1 MARSVQIKVKVK
13 PCGKKCCKEGAK
25 EEEDKLKV
33 THREITQF
41 VLGGEVVDG
50 SFREQIVGI
59 QSTEDFWAGVPIDI
73 FNHQHLR
80 VGELRGQIKYQYR
93 FYEGR
98 VYFRS
103 TEYHLTSRPS
113 NRVWRR
119 ANIDFK
125 LYRRT
130 EERKNS
136 PDAMVM
142 DNNWHLLFM
151 NADVDYVPGIGVYVN
166 FRVEYDGT
174 NNGVGE
180 QDSWGQQVRLVN
192 RG

>member
-1 MARSVQIKVKVK
+1 MARSIKVNVKVK
-13 PCGKKCCKEGAK
+13 SDGKECCKGGAK
-25 EEEDKLKV
+25 EKKDKPELIL
-33 THREITQF
+33 REVTQF
-41 VLGGEVVDG
+41 VLGEEVVDG
-50 SFREQIVGI
+50 SFREQIGGI
-59 QSTEDFWAGVPIDI
+59 QSTEDFWAGVPIDV

-80 VGELRGQIKYQYR
+80 VSELKGQMKYQYR
-93 FYEGR
+93 FYGGR

-103 TEYHLTSRPS
+103 TEYNLTSRPV
-113 NRVWRR
+113 NKVWRR

-125 LYRRT
+125 LYSRT
-130 EERKNS
+130 EVRKNS

-142 DNNWHLLFM
+142 DYNWHLLIM
-151 NADVDYVPGIGVYVN
+151 NADVEFASGVGVYVN

-180 QDSWGQQVRLVN
+180 RDSWGQQVRLVD